1 MRYPSGSLLRWEG
14 LGHIYRNRCVAETNR
29 KERLM
34 QIIRKLGPLRDALDE
49 FRKDEC
55 KIGLVPT
62 MGALHA
68 GHMRLVEVAMEQ
80 CDIVVA
86 SIFVNPAQFSEGE
99 DLDTYPRQ
107 EDEDLALLEAAGV
120 ALVWAPTL
128 DQIYPEDYSTKVYVG
143 GLSEGLD
150 TLTRPDF
157 FEGIATVVTK
167 LFNQIRPD
175 TAYFG
180 EKDFQQLS
188 IIKRMTRDLDF
199 THEVVGVETV
209 REEDG
214 LALSSR
220 NAYLSEAEREKAA
233 QLPRIMTEAAK
244 RIAKGESIAAILAE
258 ARTELLSSG
267 FHTIDY
273 LEVREA
279 ATLNP
284 VEKITRPSRLF
295 AAVHIGTTRL
305 IDNIAIG

>member
-1 MRYPSGSLLRWEG
+1 
-14 LGHIYRNRCVAETNR
+14 
-29 KERLM
+29 M
-34 QIIRKLGPLRDALDE
+34 QIIRKLGPLRDALDVY
-49 FRKDEC
+49 RKSDC
-55 KIGLVPT
+55 KMGLVPT

-68 GHMRLVEVAMEQ
+68 GHMRLVEVAVEQ

-99 DLDTYPRQ
+99 DLETYPRQ
-107 EDEDLALLEAAGV
+107 EAEDFALLEAAGV
-120 ALVWAPTL
+120 ELVWAPSL
-128 DQIYPEDYSTKVYVG
+128 DQIYPENYSTKVNVG

-167 LFNQIRPD
+167 LFNQIRPHA
-175 TAYFG
+175 AYFG

-188 IIKRMTRDLDF
+188 IIKRLTRDLDF

-209 REEDG
+209 REKDG

-220 NAYLSEAEREKAA
+220 NAYLSEEERSKAA
-233 QLPRIMTEAAK
+233 VLPRIMAESARKMAEGGDVVLTLDDAK
-244 RIAKGESIAAILAE
+244 AD
-258 ARTELLSSG
+258 LLRFG

-279 ATLNP
+279 ATLEP
-284 VEKITRPSRLF
+284 VEKIVRPSRLF
-295 AAVHIGTTRL
+295 AAAHIGTTRL

>member
-1 MRYPSGSLLRWEG
+1 
-14 LGHIYRNRCVAETNR
+14 
-29 KERLM
+29 M
-34 QIIRKLGPLRDALDE
+34 QIIRKLGPLRDALQAI
-49 FRKDEC
+49 RKPEC

-68 GHMRLVEVAMEQ
+68 GHMRLVEVACEQ

-107 EDEDLALLEAAGV
+107 EEADLALLNAAGV
-120 ALVWAPTL
+120 EIVWAPTL
-128 DQIYPEDYSTKVYVG
+128 DQIYPENYSTKVNVG

-175 TAYFG
+175 VAYFG

-188 IIKRMTRDLDF
+188 IIKRLTRDLDF
-199 THEVVGVETV
+199 THDIVGVETV
-209 REEDG
+209 RDEDG

-220 NAYLSEAEREKAA
+220 NAYLSKEERTKAA
-233 QLPRIMTEAAK
+233 ALPKIMGEAAESMANGADV
-244 RIAKGESIAAILAE
+244 RQSLEEAKKK
-258 ARTELLSSG
+258 LLMSG

-273 LEVREA
+273 FEVRVTETLEA
-279 ATLNP
+279 
-284 VEKITRPSRLF
+284 VESISAPSRLF
-295 AAVHIGTTRL
+295 AAAHIGATRL
-305 IDNIAIG
+305 IDNIAIE

>member
-1 MRYPSGSLLRWEG
+1 
-14 LGHIYRNRCVAETNR
+14 
-29 KERLM
+29 M
-34 QIIRKLGPLRDALDE
+34 QIIRKLGPLRDALDI
-49 FRKDEC
+49 FRKSEC

-68 GHMRLVEVAMEQ
+68 GHMRLVEVAKEQ
-80 CDIVVA
+80 CDIVVT

-107 EDEDLALLEAAGV
+107 EAEDLALLDAAGV
-120 ALVWAPTL
+120 ELVWVPTL
-128 DQIYPEDYSTKVYVG
+128 DQIYPDDYSTKVYVG

-175 TAYFG
+175 AAYFG

-188 IIKRMTRDLDF
+188 IIKRLTRDLDF
-199 THEVVGVETV
+199 THEIVGVETV

-220 NAYLSEAEREKAA
+220 NAYLSKEERK
-233 QLPRIMTEAAK
+233 K
-244 RIAKGESIAAILAE
+244 AAILPQIMSQAAKKLAGGE
-258 ARTELLSSG
+258 DIRATLENAKVELLRSD

-279 ATLNP
+279 ATLAP

-295 AAVHIGTTRL
+295 VAAHIGTTRL
-305 IDNIAIG
+305 IDNIAIGSL

>member
-1 MRYPSGSLLRWEG
+1 
-14 LGHIYRNRCVAETNR
+14 
-29 KERLM
+29 M
-34 QIIRKLGPLRDALDE
+34 QIIRKLGPLRDALDVY
-49 FRKDEC
+49 RKPDC

-68 GHMRLVEVAMEQ
+68 GHMRLVEVAIEQ

-107 EDEDLALLEAAGV
+107 EAEDLALLEAAGV

-128 DQIYPEDYSTKVYVG
+128 DQIYPEGYSTKVYVG

-150 TLTRPDF
+150 SLTRPDF

-175 TAYFG
+175 AAYFG

-199 THEVVGVETV
+199 THDVIGVETV

-220 NAYLSEAEREKAA
+220 NAYLSQAEREKAA
-233 QLPRIMTEAAK
+233 HLPRIMTEAAK
-244 RIAKGESIAAILAE
+244 KMAEGEDVVSTLDEAKADL
-258 ARTELLSSG
+258 RRSG

-279 ATLNP
+279 STLDP
-284 VEKITRPSRLF
+284 VEKIVRPSRLF
-295 AAVHIGTTRL
+295 AAAHIGTTRL

>member
-1 MRYPSGSLLRWEG
+1 
-14 LGHIYRNRCVAETNR
+14 
-29 KERLM
+29 M
-34 QIIRKLGPLRDALDE
+34 QIIRKLGPLRDALDV
-49 FRKDEC
+49 FRKSDC

-68 GHMRLVEVAMEQ
+68 GHMRLVEVAVSQ

-107 EDEDLALLEAAGV
+107 EAEDLELLEAAGV
-120 ALVWAPTL
+120 KLVWAPTL
-128 DQIYPEDYSTKVYVG
+128 DQIYPENYSTKVNVG

-175 TAYFG
+175 AAYFG

-188 IIKRMTRDLDF
+188 IIKRLTRDLDF
-199 THEVVGVETV
+199 THEIVGVETV

-214 LALSSR
+214 LAMSSR
-220 NAYLSEAEREKAA
+220 NAYLSKEERAKVAVLPQIMAA
-233 QLPRIMTEAAK
+233 AAK
-244 RIAKGESIAAILAE
+244 AIAEGGDIGLVLDE
-258 ARTELLSSG
+258 AKVNLSNSG
-267 FHTIDY
+267 FHRIDY
-273 LEVREA
+273 FEVRA
-279 ATLNP
+279 ADTLEK
-284 VEKITRPSRLF
+284 VEIITRPSRLF
-295 AAVHIGTTRL
+295 IAAHIGTTRL
-305 IDNIAIG
+305 IDNIPIG